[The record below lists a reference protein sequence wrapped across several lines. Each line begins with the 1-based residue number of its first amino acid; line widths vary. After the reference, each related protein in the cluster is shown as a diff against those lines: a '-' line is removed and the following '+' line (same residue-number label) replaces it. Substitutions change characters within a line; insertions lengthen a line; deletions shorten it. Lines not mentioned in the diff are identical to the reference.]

1 MKVIWSDESWNDFEY
16 WLDTNKSNVKKIRKL
31 IKDIKRH
38 PFDGIGKP
46 EPLHDNLSGLWSR
59 RITNEQRLVYYVED
73 KSLNIV
79 SARFH
84 YSK

>member
-16 WLDTNKSNVKKIRKL
+16 WLDNNKSNVKKIQKL

>member
-16 WLDTNKSNVKKIRKL
+16 WLDNNKSNVKKIRKL

-46 EPLHDNLSGLWSR
+46 EPLHDNLFGLWSR